1 MDTQSTDTP
10 SVYSGIVSPRS
21 RRLRTIGIVLLT
33 AVVAMALY
41 GYFVLM
47 PSIERSLRENP
58 VPAPSITAGPT
69 RPGVD
74 KPPTSKAQRIRKYQV
89 AVALAYWG
97 VCSLL
102 LVSVVMVAW
111 LDFRE
116 VTRVYAEQRRAMWT
130 SAVATVED
138 QQPDDEE

>member
-10 SVYSGIVSPRS
+10 SVYYGIVSPRS

-58 VPAPSITAGPT
+58 IPRPSISAGPS
-69 RPGVD
+69 RPGGD
-74 KPPTSKAQRIRKYQV
+74 KPSTSRAQRIRKFQL

-116 VTRVYAEQRRAMWT
+116 VTRVYVEQRRAMWT
-130 SAVATVED
+130 SSVATVDD
-138 QQPDDEE
+138 QQPDDED